1 MDKLSKPL
9 FLGALLEK
17 VALFQHSLS
26 LFFLF
31 DQKNKKTPPN
41 IYWQKKMYGRYRS
54 PTINSAFW
62 LFFLMPKSFEKALGI
77 HRGEIN

>member
-31 DQKNKKTPPN
+31 DQKNTKKHHQTFTG
-41 IYWQKKMYGRYRS
+41 KKRCMGD
-54 PTINSAFW
+54 TEV
-62 LFFLMPKSFEKALGI
+62 LL
-77 HRGEIN
+77 

>member
-31 DQKNKKTPPN
+31 DQKKQKNTTKHLLAKKDVWE
-41 IYWQKKMYGRYRS
+41 IQKSYYKFCFL
-54 PTINSAFW
+54 AL
-62 LFFLMPKSFEKALGI
+62 LFNAKKL
-77 HRGEIN
+77 